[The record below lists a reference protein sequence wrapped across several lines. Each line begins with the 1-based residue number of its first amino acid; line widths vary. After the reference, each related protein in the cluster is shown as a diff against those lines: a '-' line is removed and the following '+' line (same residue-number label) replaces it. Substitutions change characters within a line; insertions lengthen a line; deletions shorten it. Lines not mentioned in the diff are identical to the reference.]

1 MSVKN
6 GVAVFLGCVSF
17 AVAML
22 LTLCALV
29 TPTPTEGGQNILNI
43 ILLSNSAYAVGYT
56 LMCLG
61 FLIQGL
67 VLLWIGWD

>member
-6 GVAVFLGCVSF
+6 NVAIFLGYINI

-29 TPTPTEGGQNILNI
+29 TPGLNILNI
-43 ILLSNSAYAVGYT
+43 VLLSNSAYAVGYT

-67 VLLWIGWD
+67 ALLWIGWD

>member
-6 GVAVFLGCVSF
+6 NVAIFLGYINI

-29 TPTPTEGGQNILNI
+29 TPTPTQGGLNILNI
-43 ILLSNSAYAVGYT
+43 VLLSNSAYAVGYT

-67 VLLWIGWD
+67 ALLWIDWD